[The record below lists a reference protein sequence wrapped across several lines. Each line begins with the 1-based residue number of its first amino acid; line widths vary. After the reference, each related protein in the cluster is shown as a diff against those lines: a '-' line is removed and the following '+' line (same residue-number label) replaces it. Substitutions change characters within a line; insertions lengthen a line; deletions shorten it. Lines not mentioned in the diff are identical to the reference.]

1 MAAICRPGVVAYLTG
16 GGPVNPA
23 GPLATGGPAP
33 NGASSAA
40 LPYSISVGGQPATQY
55 YLGLT
60 PGFVGLYQA
69 NFGSALSP
77 KVMASPPGIRLAYRQ
92 LLGRV
97 AAIPGVRSAA
107 ITSLVP
113 LGVEDVEIPFWPGAG
128 PQPAQ
133 DRTTS
138 AMFSI
143 VTPDYPG
150 AMHIPLLRG
159 RFFTD
164 QDNLASPP
172 VVAIDEVLARH
183 VFGDRDLG
191 VATLGRRSNGR
202 DVID

>member
-23 GPLATGGPAP
+23 GPLAAGGPAP

-113 LGVEDVEIPFWPGAG
+113 LGVEDVEIPFWPGGG

-159 RFFTD
+159 RFFTGSG
-164 QDNLASPP
+164 QSGFASGG
-172 VVAIDEVLARH
+172 
-183 VFGDRDLG
+183 GDSTRSWQGTSLG
-191 VATLGRRSNGR
+191 IGTWVWLLWDDAPMAGM
-202 DVID
+202 